1 MSQNRRF
8 LLLGSGEFEPWSEEA
23 ERAAVTEADPTVAI
37 LPTASAP
44 EGDAVFE
51 RWATMGLEHYRSMG
65 WLARVIPVKSR
76 EDAEREDLAAELEHV
91 GLVFFSGGSPK
102 FLGSTIA
109 GTRLWKALDR
119 ALDRGAVF
127 AGCSAGAMVAS
138 QSRDQARERRV
149 GASWTFGLGLIPHV
163 AFGVHW
169 DRMSKIPGL
178 RWWVTSRVPSTSWFV
193 GIDERTAIL
202 GDGTSWEVF
211 GSGAAHVR
219 GPETRASFVAG
230 DRFSTPDGD
239 SPAPAS

>member
-1 MSQNRRF
+1 VPQNRRF
-8 LLLGSGEFEPWSEEA
+8 LLLGSGEFEPWSEEPERTAVA
-23 ERAAVTEADPTVAI
+23 EAEPAVVI

-44 EGDAVFE
+44 EGDAVFD
-51 RWATMGLEHYRSMG
+51 RWGALGLEHYRAMG
-65 WLARVIPVKSR
+65 WPAQVLPVKTR
-76 EDAEREDLAAELEHV
+76 EDAEREDLAAELERA
-91 GLVFFSGGSPK
+91 GLIYFSGGNPK

-109 GTRLWKALDR
+109 GTPLWEALNR

-127 AGCSAGAMVAS
+127 AGCSAGTMVAS
-138 QSRDQARERRV
+138 QSREQARERRV

-202 GDGTSWEVF
+202 GDGVEWEVF
-211 GSGAAHVR
+211 GSGSAEVR
-219 GPETRASFVAG
+219 GPGVRAAFVAG
-230 DRFSTPDGD
+230 ERFATPDAGR
-239 SPAPAS
+239 